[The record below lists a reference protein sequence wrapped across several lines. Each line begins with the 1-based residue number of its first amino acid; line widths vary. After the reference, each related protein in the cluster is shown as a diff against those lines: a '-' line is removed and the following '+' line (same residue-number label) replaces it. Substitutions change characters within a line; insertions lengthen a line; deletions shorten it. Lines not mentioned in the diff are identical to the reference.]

1 MLFPIFLVLTVFSM
15 WFNRSLCVVL
25 SILVS
30 LDLNNPKIES
40 LDQFLTQ
47 LFKVCDFSF
56 RISNNLGQYS
66 CNRIECAICMKVMV
80 YLFSKRRING
90 QTIKFKPHSLLHP
103 SFEHLEL
110 FQIQHITYKKYLY
123 RVCLRWQIWEV
134 YELFQF
140 NDWHIFIYLITLSTA
155 NLFLHNYLLFDKSSF
170 ILLHFLYL
178 QTFI

>member
-1 MLFPIFLVLTVFSM
+1 M
-15 WFNRSLCVVL
+15 
-25 SILVS
+25 
-30 LDLNNPKIES
+30 
-40 LDQFLTQ
+40 
-47 LFKVCDFSF
+47 CDFSF
-56 RISNNLGQYS
+56 RISNNLGHNNYS
-66 CNRIECAICMKVMV
+66 CNRIEYVICMKVMV
-80 YLFSKRRING
+80 YLFFKRRING

-170 ILLHFLYL
+170 ILLHFLYCKPL
-178 QTFI
+178 YNYLTNLHLSQYNLHTANLYLIISKKTLKCLKN